1 MIILSICWL
10 GLLRL
15 GYSIRSQMQSVSG
28 MLTGVGVGT
37 GAGVGVGTGSG
48 VGVGTGS
55 GVGVGTGSSVGVGT
69 GSSVGVGVGVGVAV
83 TVAAMGKSKG
93 FSSLSSLTNCSV
105 PVYFLLLW
113 YLLEEP
119 N

>member
-1 MIILSICWL
+1 MRRPGRPLIILSICWL

-37 GAGVGVGTGSG
+37 GSGVGVGTGSG

-55 GVGVGTGSSVGVGT
+55 GVGVGVGVG
-69 GSSVGVGVGVGVAV
+69 GVV

-93 FSSLSSLTNCSV
+93 FSSLSSLTNCSL
-105 PVYFLLLW
+105 PVLF
-113 YLLEEP
+113 P
-119 N
+119 AAVVST